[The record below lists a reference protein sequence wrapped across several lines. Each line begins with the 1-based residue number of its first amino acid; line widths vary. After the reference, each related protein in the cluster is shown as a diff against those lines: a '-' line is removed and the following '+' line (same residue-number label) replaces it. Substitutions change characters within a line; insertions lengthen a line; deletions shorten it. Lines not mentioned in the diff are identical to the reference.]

1 MNQDEEKARKD
12 LDREFAQVRES
23 LGDVHV
29 AFDAVLDAGPED
41 DLHDLLEKLED
52 AAREAR
58 TGGLI
63 GSGAKGHR
71 RALKKYGEVKNP

>member
-1 MNQDEEKARKD
+1 MNQEQEKARKE
-12 LDREFAQVRES
+12 LDKEFAQVRES

-41 DLHDLLEKLED
+41 NLYDLLENLED

-71 RALKKYGEVKNP
+71 RALKKYVEATNP

>member
-1 MNQDEEKARKD
+1 MNQDEEKARKE

-29 AFDAVLDAGPED
+29 AFDGVLDAGPED

-71 RALKKYGEVKNP
+71 RALKKYREVKSP